1 MDRADLTLSA
11 SGPGVSERDSVIS
24 IRNGV
29 YKPPEGAPAGT
40 IRKDRNEARIAGL
53 VGQPS
58 TSRHGNPLAPISA
71 HGLRKRVHASEPSG
85 RYVVMKTGLRWLLP
99 IAMVMVSGL
108 DRLEAQAPASASTS
122 RFRVEWTA
130 DPARGRWQRVCG
142 YIYNDTPD
150 APREVRLLV
159 EGRDQAERVIDAQVV
174 PVLGYI
180 TPWGRTYFCSTAT
193 AGAARYS
200 VTVIGAEVTS
210 DR

>member
-29 YKPPEGAPAGT
+29 YKPPEGAPART

-53 VGQPS
+53 GRSAVHLASWQP
-58 TSRHGNPLAPISA
+58 AC
-71 HGLRKRVHASEPSG
+71 
-85 RYVVMKTGLRWLLP
+85 TGLCAWSSQARAR
-99 IAMVMVSGL
+99 IRAIREIRSHENGTAM
-108 DRLEAQAPASASTS
+108 AASASTS